1 MATFPQRAIAIA
13 EAALNRTT
21 TQAERDRITK
31 AYAAALPPDATSSQI
46 AEAFVTDVWRG
57 IVEHV
62 RMYETSAET
71 AAIVAAKATSVA
83 ADLAQTP

>member
-13 EAALNRTT
+13 EAALNRAT

-31 AYAAALPPDATSSQI
+31 AYAEALPPDATSAQI

-57 IVEHV
+57 IVERV
-62 RMYETSAET
+62 RSYETRTEK
-71 AAIVAAKATSVA
+71 AAIDATKATQVA
-83 ADLAQTP
+83 ADFAQTP